1 MTGYIVALIF
11 VVFCWVATY
20 IISFIAIKKH
30 LMDACFDTWYVGQ
43 KYDRLPPDRLKNII
57 SIERFK
63 INFWVWICW
72 ALSGLF
78 SAITIILIY
87 FIQQL

>member
-30 LMDACFDTWYVGQ
+30 LMDACFDSWYVGQ
-43 KYDRLPPDRLKNII
+43 KYDILPDRLKLKNIT
-57 SIERFK
+57 SIDRSK
-63 INFWVWICW
+63 IKFWVWMCW

-78 SAITIILIY
+78 SAIIMILLYNID
-87 FIQQL
+87 